1 MFLSFLYEHDVP
13 ARELRSKG
21 VHDDAV
27 NTAEFDS
34 APDGGSFP
42 ELQLRILANESSS
55 LLRVVL
61 GMNLDWVPI
70 HSLLMTS
77 SSIKES
83 SPQFWRLLYPLV
95 GPPTCSVL
103 YK

>member
-1 MFLSFLYEHDVP
+1 
-13 ARELRSKG
+13 

-42 ELQLRILANESSS
+42 ELQLRILANVSSS
-55 LLRVVL
+55 LLRVDL

-83 SPQFWRLLYPLV
+83 TPQFWRLLYSLAKL
-95 GPPTCSVL
+95 PTCPHVVQVTNGRDYL
-103 YK
+103 LEPITCLEW

>member
-1 MFLSFLYEHDVP
+1 M
-13 ARELRSKG
+13 
-21 VHDDAV
+21 HDDAV

-42 ELQLRILANESSS
+42 ELQLRILANKISS
-55 LLRVVL
+55 LLRVDI

-83 SPQFWRLLYPLV
+83 TPQFWRLLYPLV
-95 GPPTCSVL
+95 GPLPALCYTSDEWKGMICW
-103 YK
+103 

>member
-1 MFLSFLYEHDVP
+1 M
-13 ARELRSKG
+13 
-21 VHDDAV
+21 HDDAV

-42 ELQLRILANESSS
+42 ELQLRILAIESSS
-55 LLRVVL
+55 LLRVDL

-70 HSLLMTS
+70 HSRLMTS
-77 SSIKES
+77 SRMKES
-83 SPQFWRLLYPLV
+83 SPQLWRLLYPLV
-95 GPPTCSVL
+95 GPLTCPMW